1 MESKIARHICLQNH
15 PVAVLWQEEMPDEA
29 IHFQEGKWG
38 CVVALI
44 KAASKGRVAVATND
58 TTVCLGGKA
67 GTGFQG
73 YERGWIEYFLSTGN
87 DSIPK
92 SERYKKTPELAR
104 NFTETIPRVTAG
116 KCLVMKPLEMVAEGE
131 RPECIVFL
139 VNADQ
144 MSGLVTLANYD
155 QATQNNVEVHFASGC
170 GQALLYP
177 LSAEQKGEKTCYIG
191 LTDPSARKV
200 TGKDLLSFSIPY
212 SRFLEMEQEADGSF
226 LTTDTWEIIR
236 ERIGRG

>member
-1 MESKIARHICLQNH
+1 MESKIAKHICLSNH
-15 PVAVLWQEEMPDEA
+15 PVALLWKEEMPAGA
-29 IHFQEGKWG
+29 IHFQDGKWG
-38 CVVALI
+38 CVVALL
-44 KAASKGRVAVATND
+44 KAASQGRVAAAANA
-58 TTVCLGGKA
+58 TTVCMGGKA

-73 YERGWIEYFLSTGN
+73 YEHGWIEYFLSTGN
-87 DSIPK
+87 ENIPK

-104 NFTETIPRVTAG
+104 RFTETIPRVTPG
-116 KCLVMKPLEMVAEGE
+116 KCLVMKPLEMVEDGE

-144 MSGLVTLANYD
+144 LSGLVTLANYD

-177 LSAEQKGEKTCYIG
+177 MAAEQKGEKTCYIG

-212 SRFLEMEQEADGSF
+212 RRFQEMEQEADGSF
-226 LTTDTWEIIR
+226 LTTDTWEVIKS
-236 ERIGRG
+236 RIGKE